1 MKVTSTNS
9 QISAIL
15 NSVSKNLGGSGDA
28 WNADDNWWS
37 KSSGSSNKITSD
49 IDMLAISVHQYR
61 LYRDE
66 PARRFVS
73 FKQIVPDSED
83 YAEADRVADYFSKKI
98 MWTRLSSDRN
108 LTGFEQKVAEFL
120 SSNRRVCD
128 EKSLGLVYR
137 MPEFYY
143 TDQELIAT
151 IEREFGEYKISLLPE
166 SQTRTLEPV
175 WTQDRKTRAN
185 NERGYWLRD
194 VETGV
199 PVKIRANL
207 SFDQLV
213 HVWHALFTSVKH
225 LKISAEYRAVRHKL
239 GFAYYDCKKWRLV
252 IDE

>member
-1 MKVTSTNS
+1 MKVTTSTAAQLS
-9 QISAIL
+9 SIL
-15 NSVSKNLGGSGDA
+15 NSVSDDLGKSHDI
-28 WNADDNWWS
+28 WWS
-37 KSSGSSNKITSD
+37 NSNSPPNKITSD

-137 MPEFYY
+137 LPEFYY

-151 IEREFGEYKISLLPE
+151 IEREFGEYKISLFPE
-166 SQTRTLEPV
+166 AQTRTLEPV

-199 PVKIRANL
+199 PVKIRASL

-213 HVWHALFTSVKH
+213 HVWHTLFTSVKY
-225 LKISAEYRAVRHKL
+225 LTITGQYRAVRHKL
-239 GFAYYDCKKWRLV
+239 GFAYYHCKNWRLV
-252 IDE
+252 VDDKLRN